1 MYAPYIMKRT
11 QIYLGEDQSRELA
24 ARARRRGTTASHVIR
39 EAVDAYLAQPE
50 SAEEQ
55 VLQRYR
61 AALDAAFGVAPHL
74 ADGIA
79 YVDHLRSADA
89 NRALGL
95 DERRHGHQPK

>member
-11 QIYLGEDQSRELA
+11 QIYLEEAQSRELA
-24 ARARRRGTTASHVIR
+24 SRARRQGTTASHVIR

-50 SAEEQ
+50 SGEEQ

-79 YVDHLRSADA
+79 YVDRLRSADLD
-89 NRALGL
+89 RTVGL
-95 DERRHGHQPK
+95 DERRRGHRPG